1 MYGTYQRLNVSVYA
15 SNREVIRAAS
25 RKLKPSARH
34 SREYREG
41 RHLFYRNMIEY
52 HAKALALVKEWRL

>member
-1 MYGTYQRLNVSVYA
+1 MVGTYQRLNLSVYA

-25 RKLKPSARH
+25 RKLKPSARR

-41 RHLFYRNMIEY
+41 RHLFYRNMLEY
-52 HAKALALVKEWRL
+52 HAEALRLAREWRL